1 MSRDFDLVVYG
12 ATGDAGRVVCHHLA
26 NKQRG
31 EPIRWAVA
39 GRNRSKLDAL
49 VAKLGGTST
58 PSVVIAESGDAASLL
73 RMAQSTAV
81 VLTTAGPYLKLGEPV
96 VAACIE
102 VGTHYADI
110 TGEVHWV
117 AEMEKKY
124 GGRAAER
131 RVCLA
136 SFCGYDCIPDEV
148 SLFAARSALQL
159 PPNRKELLS
168 VESVISGS
176 ADGKRHSSRDL
187 STAFQQADLFIPSG
201 TAHCLPSAHRV
212 RMLAPGFIVAPLKP
226 ASRKPTA
233 RPFLSLQARTA
244 PLAAPW
250 QPCSRA

>member
-1 MSRDFDLVVYG
+1 MRDFDVIVYG

-31 EPIRWAVA
+31 APVRWAVA
-39 GRNRSKLDAL
+39 GRNRAKLDAL

-81 VLTTAGPYLKLGEPV
+81 LLTTAGPYLKLGEPV
-96 VAACIE
+96 IAACIE
-102 VGTHYADI
+102 AEAHYADI

-124 GGRAAER
+124 GGRATEG

-148 SLFAARSALQL
+148 SIFAARSAMKL
-159 PPNRKELLS
+159 PPNRKEMLF
-168 VESVISGS
+168 VESVVAAS
-176 ADGKRHSSRDL
+176 AEGERHW
-187 STAFQQADLFIPSG
+187 P
-201 TAHCLPSAHRV
+201 
-212 RMLAPGFIVAPLKP
+212 
-226 ASRKPTA
+226 
-233 RPFLSLQARTA
+233 
-244 PLAAPW
+244 
-250 QPCSRA
+250 